1 MNPQLSLALAAGWV
15 LGFAFMNIPSAL
27 DCMMDLYGASY
38 TRLSVLMSALFW
50 THALAQIPAGVLV
63 DRTGLKANLK
73 FCLLAMSLGSLLP
86 ALHPSLELAVTGRI
100 LTGLGTGLS
109 FPTLLKMIALYSLP
123 RKIGSYQAFFGGAF
137 SMGCIATYLLIPR
150 LIPFGWQWAYLVP
163 GLLCLPLLAAAFFLD
178 VERRPAVRSSV
189 GTLAR
194 VFRLRQ
200 AWVIGIYHCLSWGSV
215 LALGSWV
222 PSLLAEVA
230 GGSKAADFA
239 WGGAL
244 IMLVSG
250 IGRLSGGVILFR
262 FPAAFI
268 ANGSIVA
275 LCAFFLLLL
284 FIRQALPVLVLTLCA
299 GWFAS
304 INFGALFHLISRS
317 SPQGSM
323 GTLLGLVNMLANLGA
338 VAFTFMFGWMKDH
351 QGSFTSGFAVQAAV
365 CILAVLA
372 GRSSLRKVEADPE

>member
-1 MNPQLSLALAAGWV
+1 M
-15 LGFAFMNIPSAL
+15 GFVFMNIPSAL
-27 DCMMDLYGASY
+27 DCMMDLYRASY

-50 THALAQIPAGVLV
+50 THALSQIPAGVLV
-63 DRTGLKANLK
+63 DRTGLKANLQ
-73 FCLLAMSLGSLLP
+73 FCLLAMSLGNLLP
-86 ALHPSLELAVTGRI
+86 VLHPSLELAVTGRI
-100 LTGLGTGLS
+100 IAGVGTGLS

-123 RKIGSYQAFFGGAF
+123 RKIGAYQAFFGGAF
-137 SMGCIATYLLIPR
+137 SMGCIAAYLLIPR
-150 LIPFGWQWAYLVP
+150 LIPFGWQWAYLFP
-163 GLLCLPLLAAAFFLD
+163 GLLCLPLLAAAFFLE
-178 VERRPAVRSSV
+178 VERRPAVRISA
-189 GTLAR
+189 GALAS

-222 PSLLAEVA
+222 PSLLVEVF
-230 GGSKAADFA
+230 GGAKAADFA

-262 FPAAFI
+262 VPAALI
-268 ANGSIVA
+268 ANGSIAV
-275 LCAFFLLLL
+275 LSSFFVLLF
-284 FIRQALPVLVLTLCA
+284 FIRQPLPVLMLALGA

-317 SPQGSM
+317 SPPGSM

-351 QGSFTSGFAVQAAV
+351 HGSFTSGFAVLAV
-365 CILAVLA
+365 VGLLAVLA
-372 GRSSLRKVEADPE
+372 GRNSLKKADDASE